1 MYRAKRIETD
11 DKPLFYRTLTHLLEQ
26 LLEDETDRTANLC
39 NAAALLGHSDE
50 GHQLGGVLPSAG
62 E

>member
-26 LLEDETDRTANLC
+26 LLEDETDRTAPLRGRPGRPQQQQ
-39 NAAALLGHSDE
+39 AAHP
-50 GHQLGGVLPSAG
+50 Q
-62 E
+62 